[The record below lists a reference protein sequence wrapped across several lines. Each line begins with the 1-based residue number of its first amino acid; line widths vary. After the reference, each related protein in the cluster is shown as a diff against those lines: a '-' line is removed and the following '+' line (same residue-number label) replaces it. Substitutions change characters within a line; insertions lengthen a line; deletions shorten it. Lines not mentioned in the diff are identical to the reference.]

1 MLRHITIICG
11 DLLKI
16 DERIGQILSRS
27 LEAKEDVTLVCHPGS
42 AHRASEQVSF
52 FKKILREAE
61 LDQDSTHLIA
71 ATNSESV
78 ISCLGE
84 MVKNHQIDRTSIVVE
99 LIDHRKHCVSQFD
112 TQGVL
117 SNWPIGYLAGWSE

>member
-27 LEAKEDVTLVCHPGS
+27 LEAKEDVTLVYHPG
-42 AHRASEQVSF
+42 AARRASEQVSL

-61 LDQDSTHLIA
+61 LDQD
-71 ATNSESV
+71 
-78 ISCLGE
+78 
-84 MVKNHQIDRTSIVVE
+84 
-99 LIDHRKHCVSQFD
+99 
-112 TQGVL
+112 
-117 SNWPIGYLAGWSE
+117 